1 MKDYDDPFKAIAVGF
16 FIGLVIIVAVVWRVL
31 SVIKAIA

>member
-16 FIGLVIIVAVVWRVL
+16 FIGLVIIIAIIWRVL

>member
-16 FIGLVIIVAVVWRVL
+16 FIGFVIIIAIIWRVL
-31 SVIKAIA
+31 SIIKAIT